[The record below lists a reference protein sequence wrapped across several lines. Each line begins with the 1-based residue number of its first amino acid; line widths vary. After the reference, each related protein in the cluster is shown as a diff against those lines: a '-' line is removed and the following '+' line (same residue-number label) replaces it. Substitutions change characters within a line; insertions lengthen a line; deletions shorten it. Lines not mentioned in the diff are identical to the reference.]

1 MDNPMQSQA
10 SANQPATSSQHNTA
24 SMKYAVIFPGQGSQS
39 VGMLHDWAAQYPI
52 VKATFDEA
60 STALGFDLWAICQGA
75 SGAASLDDTAYT
87 QPALLTASMAI
98 WRVLRDELDLQ
109 PEYVAGHSLGE
120 YSALCAAGVLSLTDA
135 VKLVY
140 QRGQYMS
147 AALKSQTGQSQTGKM
162 AAILGLPDEDV
173 QQICDAVVAAHTQA
187 VVSPANFN
195 APGQVVIA
203 GNVAGVDLAS
213 EKIVALGKKSMPLKV
228 SVPSHC
234 QLMTPATD
242 KLAAELENVTF
253 NPPSIPVIQNRH
265 ARVESDVTAIKQALI
280 EQLNMPVL
288 WSTIENNLA
297 DAKISLQIECGS
309 GSVLTGLAKRQVQK
323 INTLA
328 TDTVAK
334 LDNIKQLLS
343 AQ

>member
-10 SANQPATSSQHNTA
+10 SANQPATSSQNA
-24 SMKYAVIFPGQGSQS
+24 APMKYAVIFPGQGSQS
-39 VGMLHDWAAQYPI
+39 VGMLQDWAAQYPI

-75 SGAASLDDTAYT
+75 AGAASLDDTAYT

-109 PEYVAGHSLGE
+109 PAYVAGHSLGE
-120 YSALCAAGVLSLTDA
+120 YSALCAAGVLSLADA
-135 VKLVY
+135 VKLVH

-147 AALKSQTGQSQTGKM
+147 AAMQSQTGKM

-173 QQICDAVVAAHTQA
+173 QQICAAVVAAHTQA

-213 EKIVALGKKSMPLKV
+213 EKIIALGKKSMPLKV

-242 KLAAELENVTF
+242 KLAAELETVTF

-265 ARVESDVTAIKQALI
+265 ARVENDVTAIKQALI

-297 DAKISLQIECGS
+297 NAQVSLQIECGS
-309 GSVLTGLAKRQVQK
+309 GSVLTGLAKRQAQK

-334 LDNIKQLLS
+334 LDNIKQQLS

>member
-1 MDNPMQSQA
+1 MDNPIQSQT
-10 SANQPATSSQHNTA
+10 SANQPAASSQDNAA

-39 VGMLHDWAAQYPI
+39 VGMLNDWAAQYPT

-75 SGAASLDDTAYT
+75 SGGASLDDTAYT

-109 PEYVAGHSLGE
+109 PAYLAGHSLGE
-120 YSALCAAGVLSLTDA
+120 YSALCAAGVLSLADA
-135 VKLVY
+135 VKLVH

-147 AALKSQTGQSQTGKM
+147 AAMQSQTGKM

-173 QQICDAVVAAHTQA
+173 QQICDAVVAAHAQA

-265 ARVESDVTAIKQALI
+265 ARVEKDVTAIKQALI

-297 DAKISLQIECGS
+297 DAQISLQIECGS
-309 GSVLTGLAKRQVQK
+309 GSVLTGLAKRQAQK

-334 LDNIKQLLS
+334 LDNIKQQLS

>member
-10 SANQPATSSQHNTA
+10 SANQPATSSQDNAA

-39 VGMLHDWAAQYPI
+39 VGMLQDWAAQYPT

-60 STALGFDLWAICQGA
+60 SKALGFDLWAICQGV
-75 SGAASLDDTAYT
+75 SGGASLDDTAYT

-109 PEYVAGHSLGE
+109 PAYVAGHSLGE
-120 YSALCAAGVLSLTDA
+120 YSALCAAGVLSLADA
-135 VKLVY
+135 VKLVH

-147 AALKSQTGQSQTGKM
+147 AAMQSQTGKM

-213 EKIVALGKKSMPLKV
+213 EKIASLGKKSMPLKV

-265 ARVESDVTAIKQALI
+265 ARVENDVTAIKQALI

-288 WSTIENNLA
+288 WSTIENSLA
-297 DAKISLQIECGS
+297 DEQISLQIECGS
-309 GSVLTGLAKRQVQK
+309 GSVLTGLAKRQAQK

-334 LDNIKQLLS
+334 LDNIKQQLS

>member
-1 MDNPMQSQA
+1 MDNPIQSQA
-10 SANQPATSSQHNTA
+10 SANQPATSSQNAA

-39 VGMLHDWAAQYPI
+39 VGMLQDWAAQYST

-75 SGAASLDDTAYT
+75 AGAASLDDTAYT

-109 PEYVAGHSLGE
+109 PAYVAGHSLGE
-120 YSALCAAGVLSLTDA
+120 YSALCAAGVLSLADA
-135 VKLVY
+135 VKLVH

-147 AALKSQTGQSQTGKM
+147 AAMQSQTGKM

-173 QQICDAVVAAHTQA
+173 QQICAAVVAAHTQA

-203 GNVAGVDLAS
+203 GNVAGVDLVS
-213 EKIVALGKKSMPLKV
+213 EKIIALGKKSMPLKV

-242 KLAAELENVTF
+242 KLAAELETVTF

-265 ARVESDVTAIKQALI
+265 ARVENDVTAIKQALI

-297 DAKISLQIECGS
+297 NAQVSLQIECGS
-309 GSVLTGLAKRQVQK
+309 GSVLTGLAKRQAQK

-334 LDNIKQLLS
+334 LDNIKQQLS

>member
-1 MDNPMQSQA
+1 MDNPMQSQT
-10 SANQPATSSQHNTA
+10 SANQPAASSQDNA
-24 SMKYAVIFPGQGSQS
+24 ACMKYAVIFPGQGSQS
-39 VGMLHDWAAQYPI
+39 VGMLHDWAAQYPT

-60 STALGFDLWAICQGA
+60 SAALGFDLWAICQGA
-75 SGAASLDDTAYT
+75 SGGASLDDTAYT

-109 PEYVAGHSLGE
+109 PAYVAGHSLGE
-120 YSALCAAGVLSLTDA
+120 YSALCAAGVLSLADA
-135 VKLVY
+135 VKLVH

-147 AALKSQTGQSQTGKM
+147 AAMQSQTGKM

-253 NPPSIPVIQNRH
+253 NPPSFPVIQNRH
-265 ARVESDVTAIKQALI
+265 ARVETDVTAIKQALI

-288 WSTIENNLA
+288 WSTIENTLA
-297 DAKISLQIECGS
+297 DAQISLQIECGS
-309 GSVLTGLAKRQVQK
+309 GSVLTGLAKRQAQK

-328 TDTVAK
+328 TDTVTK
-334 LDNIKQLLS
+334 LDNIKQQLS

>member
-1 MDNPMQSQA
+1 MDNPIQSQA
-10 SANQPATSSQHNTA
+10 SANQPATSSQYNAA

-39 VGMLHDWAAQYPI
+39 VGMLQDWAAQYPT

-109 PEYVAGHSLGE
+109 PAYVAGHSLGE
-120 YSALCAAGVLSLTDA
+120 YSALCAAGVLSLADA
-135 VKLVY
+135 VKLVH
-140 QRGQYMS
+140 QRGQYMN
-147 AALKSQTGQSQTGKM
+147 AAMHSQIGKM

-253 NPPSIPVIQNRH
+253 NSPSIPVIQNRH
-265 ARVESDVTAIKQALI
+265 ARVENDVTAIKQALI

-297 DAKISLQIECGS
+297 DAQVTLQIECGS
-309 GSVLTGLAKRQVQK
+309 GSVLTGLAKRQAQK
-323 INTLA
+323 ITTLA

-334 LDNIKQLLS
+334 LDNIKQQLS

>member
-10 SANQPATSSQHNTA
+10 SANQPATSSQHNAT

-39 VGMLHDWAAQYPI
+39 VGMLNDWAAQYPT

-75 SGAASLDDTAYT
+75 SGTGSLDDTAYT

-109 PEYVAGHSLGE
+109 PAYLAGHSLGE
-120 YSALCAAGVLSLTDA
+120 YSALCAAGVLSLADA
-135 VKLVY
+135 VKLVH

-147 AALKSQTGQSQTGKM
+147 AAMQSQTGKM

-213 EKIVALGKKSMPLKV
+213 EKIASIGKKSMPLKV

-265 ARVESDVTAIKQALI
+265 ARVENDVTAIKQALI

-297 DAKISLQIECGS
+297 DAQVSLQIECVS
-309 GSVLTGLAKRQVQK
+309 GSVLTGLAKRQAQK

-328 TDTVAK
+328 TDTVTK
-334 LDNIKQLLS
+334 LDNIKQQLS

>member
-10 SANQPATSSQHNTA
+10 SADQPATSSQNAA
-24 SMKYAVIFPGQGSQS
+24 SIKYAVIFPGQGSQS
-39 VGMLHDWAAQYPI
+39 VGMLQDWAAQYPT

-60 STALGFDLWAICQGA
+60 STALRFDLWAICQGA
-75 SGAASLDDTAYT
+75 SGGASLDDTAYT

-109 PEYVAGHSLGE
+109 PAYVAGHSLGE
-120 YSALCAAGVLSLTDA
+120 YSALCAAGVLSLADA
-135 VKLVY
+135 VKLVH
-140 QRGQYMS
+140 QRGQYMT
-147 AALKSQTGQSQTGKM
+147 AAMQSQTGKM

-265 ARVESDVTAIKQALI
+265 ARVENDVTAIKQALI

-288 WSTIENNLA
+288 WSTIENKLA
-297 DAKISLQIECGS
+297 DAQVTLQIECGS
-309 GSVLTGLAKRQVQK
+309 GSVLTGLAKRQAQK

-328 TDTVAK
+328 TDTVTK
-334 LDNIKQLLS
+334 LDNIKQQLS

>member
-1 MDNPMQSQA
+1 MDNPIQSQT
-10 SANQPATSSQHNTA
+10 SANQPATSSQYNA
-24 SMKYAVIFPGQGSQS
+24 ACMKYAVIFPGQGSQS
-39 VGMLHDWAAQYPI
+39 VGMLNDWAAQYPT

-60 STALGFDLWAICQGA
+60 SAALGFDLWAICQGA
-75 SGAASLDDTAYT
+75 SGGASLDDTAYT

-109 PEYVAGHSLGE
+109 PAYVAGHSLGE
-120 YSALCAAGVLSLTDA
+120 YSALCAAGVLSLADA
-135 VKLVY
+135 VKLVH

-147 AALKSQTGQSQTGKM
+147 AAMQSQTGKM

-265 ARVESDVTAIKQALI
+265 ARVENDVTAIKQALI

-288 WSTIENNLA
+288 WSTIENSLA
-297 DAKISLQIECGS
+297 DAQISLQIECGS
-309 GSVLTGLAKRQVQK
+309 GSVLTGLAKRQAQK

-334 LDNIKQLLS
+334 LDNIKQQLS

>member
-10 SANQPATSSQHNTA
+10 SANQPATSSQDNAA

-39 VGMLHDWAAQYPI
+39 VGMLNDWAAQYPT

-60 STALGFDLWAICQGA
+60 SKALGFDLWAICQGA

-109 PEYVAGHSLGE
+109 PAYVAGHSLGE
-120 YSALCAAGVLSLTDA
+120 YSALCAAGVLSLADA
-135 VKLVY
+135 VKLVH
-140 QRGQYMS
+140 QRGQYMT
-147 AALKSQTGQSQTGKM
+147 AAMQSQTGKM

-173 QQICDAVVAAHTQA
+173 QQICDAVVAEHTQA

-213 EKIVALGKKSMPLKV
+213 EKIVALGKKK
-228 SVPSHC
+228 H
-234 QLMTPATD
+234 
-242 KLAAELENVTF
+242 AA
-253 NPPSIPVIQNRH
+253 
-265 ARVESDVTAIKQALI
+265 
-280 EQLNMPVL
+280 
-288 WSTIENNLA
+288 
-297 DAKISLQIECGS
+297 
-309 GSVLTGLAKRQVQK
+309 
-323 INTLA
+323 
-328 TDTVAK
+328 
-334 LDNIKQLLS
+334 
-343 AQ
+343 

>member
-10 SANQPATSSQHNTA
+10 SANQPATSSQDNAA

-39 VGMLHDWAAQYPI
+39 VGMLQDWAAQYST

-75 SGAASLDDTAYT
+75 AGAASLDDTAYT

-109 PEYVAGHSLGE
+109 PAYVAGHSLGE
-120 YSALCAAGVLSLTDA
+120 YSALCAAGVLSLADA
-135 VKLVY
+135 VKLVH

-147 AALKSQTGQSQTGKM
+147 AAMQSQTGKM

-173 QQICDAVVAAHTQA
+173 QQICAAVVAAHTQA

-203 GNVAGVDLAS
+203 GNVAGVDLVS
-213 EKIVALGKKSMPLKV
+213 EKIIALGKKSMPLKV

-242 KLAAELENVTF
+242 KLAAELETVTF

-265 ARVESDVTAIKQALI
+265 ARVENDVTAIKQALI

-297 DAKISLQIECGS
+297 NAQVSLQIECGS
-309 GSVLTGLAKRQVQK
+309 GSVLTGLAKRQAQK

-334 LDNIKQLLS
+334 LDNIKQQLS

>member
-10 SANQPATSSQHNTA
+10 SANQPATSSQNAA

-39 VGMLHDWAAQYPI
+39 VGMLNDWAAQYPT

-60 STALGFDLWAICQGA
+60 SRALGFDLWAICQGA

-109 PEYVAGHSLGE
+109 PAYVAGHSLGE
-120 YSALCAAGVLSLTDA
+120 YSALCAAGVLSLADA
-135 VKLVY
+135 VKLVH
-140 QRGQYMS
+140 QRGQYMN
-147 AALKSQTGQSQTGKM
+147 AAMQSQTGKM
-162 AAILGLPDEDV
+162 TAILGLPDEDV
-173 QQICDAVVAAHTQA
+173 QQICDAVVAEHTQA

-213 EKIVALGKKSMPLKV
+213 EKIVSLGKKSMPLKV

-265 ARVESDVTAIKQALI
+265 ARVENDVTAIKQALI

-288 WSTIENNLA
+288 WSTIENKLA
-297 DAKISLQIECGS
+297 DAQISLQIECGS
-309 GSVLTGLAKRQVQK
+309 GSVLTGLAKRQAQK

-334 LDNIKQLLS
+334 LDNIKQQLS

>member
-10 SANQPATSSQHNTA
+10 SANQPAASSQDNA
-24 SMKYAVIFPGQGSQS
+24 ACMKYAVIFPGQGSQS
-39 VGMLHDWAAQYPI
+39 VGMLNDWAAQYPT

-75 SGAASLDDTAYT
+75 SGGASLDDTAYT

-109 PEYVAGHSLGE
+109 PAYVAGHSLGE
-120 YSALCAAGVLSLTDA
+120 YSALCAAGVLSLADA
-135 VKLVY
+135 VKLVH

-147 AALKSQTGQSQTGKM
+147 AAMQSQTGKM

-265 ARVESDVTAIKQALI
+265 ARVENDVTAIKQALI

-288 WSTIENNLA
+288 WSTIENKLA
-297 DAKISLQIECGS
+297 DAQISLQIECGS
-309 GSVLTGLAKRQVQK
+309 GSVLTGLAKRQAQK

-334 LDNIKQLLS
+334 LDNIKQQLS

>member
-10 SANQPATSSQHNTA
+10 SANQPATSSQDNAA

-39 VGMLHDWAAQYPI
+39 VGMLNDWAAQYPT

-75 SGAASLDDTAYT
+75 AGAASLDDTAYT

-109 PEYVAGHSLGE
+109 PAYVAGHSLGE
-120 YSALCAAGVLSLTDA
+120 YSALCAAGVLSLADA
-135 VKLVY
+135 VKLVH

-147 AALKSQTGQSQTGKM
+147 AAMQSKTGKM

-173 QQICDAVVAAHTQA
+173 QQICDAVVVAHTQA

-242 KLAAELENVTF
+242 KLAAELETVTF

-265 ARVESDVTAIKQALI
+265 ARVENDVTAIKQALI

-297 DAKISLQIECGS
+297 NAQVSLQIECGS
-309 GSVLTGLAKRQVQK
+309 GSVLTGLAKRQAQK

-334 LDNIKQLLS
+334 LDNIKQQLS

>member
-10 SANQPATSSQHNTA
+10 SANQPATSSQHDVA

-39 VGMLHDWAAQYPI
+39 VGMLNDWAAQYPT

-109 PEYVAGHSLGE
+109 PAYVAGHSLGE
-120 YSALCAAGVLSLTDA
+120 YSALCAAGVLSLADA
-135 VKLVY
+135 VKLVH

-147 AALKSQTGQSQTGKM
+147 AAMQSQTGKM

-173 QQICDAVVAAHTQA
+173 QQICDAVVADHTQA

-213 EKIVALGKKSMPLKV
+213 EKIVTLGKKSMPLKV

-265 ARVESDVTAIKQALI
+265 ARVENDVTAIKQALI

-288 WSTIENNLA
+288 WSTIENKLA
-297 DAKISLQIECGS
+297 DAQVTLQIECGS
-309 GSVLTGLAKRQVQK
+309 GSVLTGLAKRQAQK

-328 TDTVAK
+328 TDTVTK
-334 LDNIKQLLS
+334 LDNIKQQLS

>member
-1 MDNPMQSQA
+1 MDNPIQSQT
-10 SANQPATSSQHNTA
+10 SANQPANSSQYNA
-24 SMKYAVIFPGQGSQS
+24 ACMKYAVIFPGQGSQR
-39 VGMLHDWAAQYPI
+39 VGMLNDWAAQYPT

-109 PEYVAGHSLGE
+109 PAYVAGHSLGE
-120 YSALCAAGVLSLTDA
+120 YSALCAAGVLSLADA
-135 VKLVY
+135 VKLVH

-147 AALKSQTGQSQTGKM
+147 AAMQSQTGKM

-265 ARVESDVTAIKQALI
+265 ARVENDVTAIKQALI

-297 DAKISLQIECGS
+297 DAQISLQIECGS
-309 GSVLTGLAKRQVQK
+309 GSVLTGLAKRQAQK

-334 LDNIKQLLS
+334 LDNIKQQLS

>member
-1 MDNPMQSQA
+1 
-10 SANQPATSSQHNTA
+10 
-24 SMKYAVIFPGQGSQS
+24 
-39 VGMLHDWAAQYPI
+39 
-52 VKATFDEA
+52 
-60 STALGFDLWAICQGA
+60 
-75 SGAASLDDTAYT
+75 
-87 QPALLTASMAI
+87 MAI

-109 PEYVAGHSLGE
+109 PAYVAGHSLGE
-120 YSALCAAGVLSLTDA
+120 YSALCAAGVLSLADA
-135 VKLVY
+135 VKLVH

-147 AALKSQTGQSQTGKM
+147 AAMQSQTGKM

-203 GNVAGVDLAS
+203 GNVTGVDLAS
-213 EKIVALGKKSMPLKV
+213 EKIIALGKKSMPLKV

-265 ARVESDVTAIKQALI
+265 ARVENDVTAIKQALI

-297 DAKISLQIECGS
+297 DAQITLQIECGS
-309 GSVLTGLAKRQVQK
+309 GSVLTGLAKRQAQK
-323 INTLA
+323 ITTLA

-334 LDNIKQLLS
+334 LDNIKQQLS

>member
-1 MDNPMQSQA
+1 MDNPIQSQA
-10 SANQPATSSQHNTA
+10 SANQPATSSQNAA

-39 VGMLHDWAAQYPI
+39 VGMLQDWAAQYST

-75 SGAASLDDTAYT
+75 AGAASLDDTAYT

-109 PEYVAGHSLGE
+109 PAYVAGHSLGE
-120 YSALCAAGVLSLTDA
+120 YSALCAAGVLSLADA
-135 VKLVY
+135 VKLVH

-147 AALKSQTGQSQTGKM
+147 AAMQSQTGKM

-173 QQICDAVVAAHTQA
+173 QQICAAVVAAHTQA

-203 GNVAGVDLAS
+203 GNVAGVDLVS
-213 EKIVALGKKSMPLKV
+213 EKIIALGKKSMPLKV

-242 KLAAELENVTF
+242 KLAAELETVTF

-265 ARVESDVTAIKQALI
+265 ARVENDVTAIKQALI

-297 DAKISLQIECGS
+297 NAQISLQIECGS
-309 GSVLTGLAKRQVQK
+309 GSVLTGLAKRQAQK

-334 LDNIKQLLS
+334 LDNIKQQLS

>member
-10 SANQPATSSQHNTA
+10 SANQPATSSQDKA
-24 SMKYAVIFPGQGSQS
+24 APMKYAVIFPGQGSQS
-39 VGMLHDWAAQYPI
+39 VGMLHDWAAQYPT

-60 STALGFDLWAICQGA
+60 STALGFDLWAICKGA

-109 PEYVAGHSLGE
+109 PAYVAGHSLGE
-120 YSALCAAGVLSLTDA
+120 YSALCAAGVLSLADA
-135 VKLVY
+135 VKLVH

-147 AALKSQTGQSQTGKM
+147 AAMQSQTGKM

-173 QQICDAVVAAHTQA
+173 QQICEAVVAEHTQA

-203 GNVAGVDLAS
+203 GNMAGVDLAS

-253 NPPSIPVIQNRH
+253 NPPSMPVIQNRH
-265 ARVESDVTAIKQALI
+265 ARVEKDVTAIKQALI

-297 DAKISLQIECGS
+297 DAQITLQIECGS
-309 GSVLTGLAKRQVQK
+309 GSVLTGLAKRQAQK

-334 LDNIKQLLS
+334 LDNIKQQLS

>member
-10 SANQPATSSQHNTA
+10 SANQPANSSQYNA
-24 SMKYAVIFPGQGSQS
+24 ACMKYAVIFPGQGSQS
-39 VGMLHDWAAQYPI
+39 VGMLHDWAVQYPT

-60 STALGFDLWAICQGA
+60 STALGFDLWAICQGM

-109 PEYVAGHSLGE
+109 PAYVAGHSLGE
-120 YSALCAAGVLSLTDA
+120 YSALCAAGVLSLADA
-135 VKLVY
+135 VKLVH

-147 AALKSQTGQSQTGKM
+147 AAMQSQTGKM

-265 ARVESDVTAIKQALI
+265 ARVENDVTAIKQALI

-288 WSTIENNLA
+288 WSAIENNLA
-297 DAKISLQIECGS
+297 DAQISLQIECGS
-309 GSVLTGLAKRQVQK
+309 GSVLTGLAKRQAQK

-334 LDNIKQLLS
+334 LDNIKQQLS

>member
-1 MDNPMQSQA
+1 MDNPMQSQT
-10 SANQPATSSQHNTA
+10 SANQPATSSQDNAA

-39 VGMLHDWAAQYPI
+39 VGMLNDWAAQYPT

-60 STALGFDLWAICQGA
+60 STALGFDLWVICQGA

-109 PEYVAGHSLGE
+109 PAYVAGHSLGE
-120 YSALCAAGVLSLTDA
+120 YSALCAAGVLSLADA
-135 VKLVY
+135 VKLVH

-147 AALKSQTGQSQTGKM
+147 AAMQSQTGKM

-213 EKIVALGKKSMPLKV
+213 EKIASLGKKSMPLKV

-253 NPPSIPVIQNRH
+253 NPPSIPVIQRPCTGRKRCDRNQ
-265 ARVESDVTAIKQALI
+265 T
-280 EQLNMPVL
+280 
-288 WSTIENNLA
+288 
-297 DAKISLQIECGS
+297 SL
-309 GSVLTGLAKRQVQK
+309 
-323 INTLA
+323 
-328 TDTVAK
+328 D
-334 LDNIKQLLS
+334 
-343 AQ
+343 

>member
-1 MDNPMQSQA
+1 MDNPMQSQT
-10 SANQPATSSQHNTA
+10 SANQPATSSQNAA

-39 VGMLHDWAAQYPI
+39 VGMLNDWTAQYPT

-60 STALGFDLWAICQGA
+60 SKVLGFDLWAICQGA
-75 SGAASLDDTAYT
+75 SGGASLDDTAYT

-109 PEYVAGHSLGE
+109 PAYLAGHSLGE
-120 YSALCAAGVLSLTDA
+120 YSALCAAGVLSLADA
-135 VKLVY
+135 VKLVH

-147 AALKSQTGQSQTGKM
+147 AAMQSQTGKM

-213 EKIVALGKKSMPLKV
+213 EKIASLGKKSMPLKV

-265 ARVESDVTAIKQALI
+265 ARIENDVTAIKQALI

-297 DAKISLQIECGS
+297 DAQISLQIECGS
-309 GSVLTGLAKRQVQK
+309 GSVLTGLAKRQAQK

-328 TDTVAK
+328 TDTVTK
-334 LDNIKQLLS
+334 LDNIKQQLS
-343 AQ
+343 VQ

>member
-1 MDNPMQSQA
+1 MDNPMQSQT
-10 SANQPATSSQHNTA
+10 SANQPANSSQYNAA

-39 VGMLHDWAAQYPI
+39 LGMLHDWAAQYPT

-60 STALGFDLWAICQGA
+60 SKALGFDLWAICQGA
-75 SGAASLDDTAYT
+75 SGGASLDDTAYT

-109 PEYVAGHSLGE
+109 PAYVAGHSLGE
-120 YSALCAAGVLSLTDA
+120 YSALCAAGVLSLADA
-135 VKLVY
+135 VKLVH
-140 QRGQYMS
+140 QRGQYMT
-147 AALKSQTGQSQTGKM
+147 AAMQSQTGKM

-213 EKIVALGKKSMPLKV
+213 EKIVAIGKKSMPLKV

-253 NPPSIPVIQNRH
+253 NSPSIPVIQNRH
-265 ARVESDVTAIKQALI
+265 ARVENDVTAIKQALI

-288 WSTIENNLA
+288 WSTIENKLA
-297 DAKISLQIECGS
+297 DAQISLQIECGS
-309 GSVLTGLAKRQVQK
+309 GSVLTGLAKRQAQK

-334 LDNIKQLLS
+334 LDNIKQQLS

>member
-1 MDNPMQSQA
+1 
-10 SANQPATSSQHNTA
+10 
-24 SMKYAVIFPGQGSQS
+24 MKYAVIFPGQGSQS
-39 VGMLHDWAAQYPI
+39 VGMLQDWAAQYPT

-60 STALGFDLWAICQGA
+60 SKALGFDLWSICQGA

-109 PEYVAGHSLGE
+109 PAYVAGHSLGE
-120 YSALCAAGVLSLTDA
+120 YSALCAAGVLSLADA
-135 VKLVY
+135 VKLVH

-147 AALKSQTGQSQTGKM
+147 AAMQSQTGKM

-173 QQICDAVVAAHTQA
+173 QQICDAVVAAHAQA

-213 EKIVALGKKSMPLKV
+213 EKIASLGKKSMALKV

-242 KLAAELENVTF
+242 KLAAELETVTF
-253 NPPSIPVIQNRH
+253 NQPSIPVIQNRH
-265 ARVESDVTAIKQALI
+265 ARVENDVTAIKQALI

-297 DAKISLQIECGS
+297 DAQITLQIECGS
-309 GSVLTGLAKRQVQK
+309 GSVLTGLAKRQAQK
-323 INTLA
+323 ITTLA

-334 LDNIKQLLS
+334 LDNIKQQLS

>member
-10 SANQPATSSQHNTA
+10 STNQPATSSQHNAA
-24 SMKYAVIFPGQGSQS
+24 SMKYAVIFPGQGSQG
-39 VGMLHDWAAQYPI
+39 VGMLNDWAAQYPI

-60 STALGFDLWAICQGA
+60 SKALGFDLWAICQGA
-75 SGAASLDDTAYT
+75 SGGASLDDTAYT

-109 PEYVAGHSLGE
+109 PAYVAGHSLGE
-120 YSALCAAGVLSLTDA
+120 YSALCAAGVLSLADA
-135 VKLVY
+135 VKLVH

-147 AALKSQTGQSQTGKM
+147 AAMQSQTGKM

-265 ARVESDVTAIKQALI
+265 ARVENDVTALKQALI
-280 EQLNMPVL
+280 EQLNMSVL
-288 WSTIENNLA
+288 WSTIENKLA
-297 DAKISLQIECGS
+297 DAQISLQIECGS
-309 GSVLTGLAKRQVQK
+309 GSVLTGLAKRQAQK
-323 INTLA
+323 ITTLA

-334 LDNIKQLLS
+334 LDNIKQQLS

>member
-1 MDNPMQSQA
+1 
-10 SANQPATSSQHNTA
+10 
-24 SMKYAVIFPGQGSQS
+24 
-39 VGMLHDWAAQYPI
+39 
-52 VKATFDEA
+52 
-60 STALGFDLWAICQGA
+60 
-75 SGAASLDDTAYT
+75 
-87 QPALLTASMAI
+87 LTASMAI

-109 PEYVAGHSLGE
+109 PAYVAGHSLGE
-120 YSALCAAGVLSLTDA
+120 YSALCAAGVLSLADA
-135 VKLVY
+135 VKLVH

-147 AALKSQTGQSQTGKM
+147 AAMQSQTGKM

-203 GNVAGVDLAS
+203 GNVVGVDLAS

-288 WSTIENNLA
+288 WSTIENKLA
-297 DAKISLQIECGS
+297 DAQITLQIECGS
-309 GSVLTGLAKRQVQK
+309 GSVLTGLAKRQAQK
-323 INTLA
+323 ITTLA

-334 LDNIKQLLS
+334 LDNIKQQLS

>member
-1 MDNPMQSQA
+1 MDNPMQSQT
-10 SANQPATSSQHNTA
+10 SANQPATSSQNAA

-39 VGMLHDWAAQYPI
+39 VGMLQDWAAQYST

-75 SGAASLDDTAYT
+75 AGAASLDDTAYT

-109 PEYVAGHSLGE
+109 PAYVAGHSLGE
-120 YSALCAAGVLSLTDA
+120 YSALCAAGVLSLADA
-135 VKLVY
+135 VKLVH

-147 AALKSQTGQSQTGKM
+147 AAMQSQTGKM

-173 QQICDAVVAAHTQA
+173 QQICAAVVAAHTQA

-203 GNVAGVDLAS
+203 GNVAGVDLVS
-213 EKIVALGKKSMPLKV
+213 EKIIALGKKSMPLKV

-242 KLAAELENVTF
+242 KLAAELETVTF

-265 ARVESDVTAIKQALI
+265 ARVENDVTAIKQALI

-297 DAKISLQIECGS
+297 NAQVSLQIECGS
-309 GSVLTGLAKRQVQK
+309 GSVLTGLAKRQAQK

-334 LDNIKQLLS
+334 LDNIKQQLS

>member
-1 MDNPMQSQA
+1 
-10 SANQPATSSQHNTA
+10 
-24 SMKYAVIFPGQGSQS
+24 
-39 VGMLHDWAAQYPI
+39 
-52 VKATFDEA
+52 
-60 STALGFDLWAICQGA
+60 LWAICQGA

-109 PEYVAGHSLGE
+109 PAYVAGHSLGE
-120 YSALCAAGVLSLTDA
+120 YSALCAAGVLSLADA
-135 VKLVY
+135 VKLVH

-147 AALKSQTGQSQTGKM
+147 AAMQSQTGKM

-173 QQICDAVVAAHTQA
+173 QQICDAVVAEHTQA

-242 KLAAELENVTF
+242 KLAAELETVTF

-265 ARVESDVTAIKQALI
+265 ARVETDVTAIKQALI

-288 WSTIENNLA
+288 WSTIENTLA
-297 DAKISLQIECGS
+297 DAQISLQIECGS
-309 GSVLTGLAKRQVQK
+309 GSVLTGLAKRQAQK

-334 LDNIKQLLS
+334 LDNIKQQLS